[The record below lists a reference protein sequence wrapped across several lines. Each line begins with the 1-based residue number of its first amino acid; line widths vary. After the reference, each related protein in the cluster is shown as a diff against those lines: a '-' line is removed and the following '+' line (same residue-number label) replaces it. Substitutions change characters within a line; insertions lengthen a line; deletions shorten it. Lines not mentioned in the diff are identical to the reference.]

1 MPPPT
6 ITRQVAIYLLLALV
20 LVLPL
25 FEVLKN
31 LAALG
36 LVAATLLLAHRDRRF
51 DAVDK
56 CFSLLL
62 VAEFVSAFFSAYPN
76 EALRQIGDPIRYLLI
91 AWAAYRLRP
100 NASERGQIILF
111 ATIGSL
117 AAIAWGAY
125 EYFALH
131 ARPFWELRSVGHVNH
146 STIYVAL
153 TAMGG
158 LFWLVFAD
166 KPRGWTR
173 YLIAP
178 GVAVQLGYIYFGE
191 SRATLF
197 SVLLLLVF
205 SGILAAR
212 YSRKIFALTIATSLL
227 AVVAGFGLGIH
238 AFEKHLSDVAQNNTF
253 SYRLSIWDNSLEVFR
268 AHPLFGIGRNQFQ
281 RIKVDDIADMKAAR
295 NAPFDRSTYLHFPH
309 AHSFYFTLLAEKGLF
324 GVIVVLGWLAFW
336 FFRLV
341 RAYFDASND
350 RDTVAWT
357 FISFSTLW
365 VLLVNGF
372 GNTTLHHEHGMM
384 TMLLFALFLARTS
397 SASTGEKNI

>member
-1 MPPPT
+1 MPSLT
-6 ITRQVAIYLLLALV
+6 ITRQVAIRLLLALV

-36 LVAATLLLAHRDRRF
+36 LVAATLLLARSDRRF

-62 VAEFVSAFFSAYPN
+62 AAEFVSAVFSAYPN
-76 EALRQIGDPIRYLLI
+76 DALRQISDPIRYLLI
-91 AWAAYRLRP
+91 AWAAYRLRT
-100 NASERGQIILF
+100 NASEREQIILF
-111 ATIGSL
+111 ASIGSL
-117 AAIAWGAY
+117 VGIAWGAY

-158 LFWLVFAD
+158 LFWLIFAD
-166 KPRGWTR
+166 KPRRWTR

-212 YSRKIFALTIATSLL
+212 FNRKIFALTIAGTLF

-238 AFEKHLSDVAQNNTF
+238 VFEKHLSNIAQNNTF
-253 SYRLSIWDNSLEVFR
+253 SYRLSIWDNSMEVFR

-281 RIKVDDIADMKAAR
+281 RINVDDIAAMKAAR

-324 GVIVVLGWLAFW
+324 GVIVVAGWLAFW
-336 FFRLV
+336 LT
-341 RAYFDASND
+341 D
-350 RDTVAWT
+350 RKSV
-357 FISFSTLW
+357 
-365 VLLVNGF
+365 V
-372 GNTTLHHEHGMM
+372 
-384 TMLLFALFLARTS
+384 
-397 SASTGEKNI
+397 